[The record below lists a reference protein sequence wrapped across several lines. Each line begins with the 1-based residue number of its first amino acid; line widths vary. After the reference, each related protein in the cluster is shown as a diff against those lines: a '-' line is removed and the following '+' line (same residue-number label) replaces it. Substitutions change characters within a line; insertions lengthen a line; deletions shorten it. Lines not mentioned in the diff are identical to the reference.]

1 MRIRAGPYESSRPSH
16 LLSLIANDT
25 IGPKRDARR
34 AKAHGEAPPPFA
46 MRGVGLSRGLSIV
59 PPPSATRLPP
69 SWRGP
74 WALRPRLAA
83 GLPLSRCQSA
93 IALVKT
99 IVLTW
104 SPPAY
109 MPDGHLS
116 RGRLASFL
124 YARRLFLRMN
134 FVELRYSRT

>member
-25 IGPKRDARR
+25 IGPKREARR

-46 MRGVGLSRGLSIV
+46 MRGVGLSRELSLV

-83 GLPLSRCQSA
+83 GLPLSRRWSA
-93 IALVKT
+93 IALVNY
-99 IVLTW
+99 LTNLTNLE
-104 SPPAY
+104 PPS
-109 MPDGHLS
+109 L
-116 RGRLASFL
+116 
-124 YARRLFLRMN
+124 
-134 FVELRYSRT
+134 